1 MSGDKPSIAKKSHM
15 AAKRPLVMLVMHE
28 LGAGGAERMVYE
40 LARYLPE
47 EGFDTEVVTVLGGGE
62 LLPMFVESGIRVKVL
77 ERRGF
82 FGIGTI
88 LELRRIFRAQQPSV
102 VHTHLFL
109 ADTWGRI
116 AAWLARVPAVISTEH
131 NVNPSYGIGKR
142 LVNRCLAPITDA
154 FVAVSAE
161 VKRILK
167 KKDGVPA
174 KKIKVIRNGIDM
186 DAVLARGA
194 GLFKDVPRLL
204 CVGRLFPQKDYATL
218 FKALALVK
226 RPWRLSIAGTGPLER
241 ELRALAERLH
251 IAARIEWLGYRED
264 VPVLLSESDVLCFP
278 SRYEGLGLAPIEA
291 AAAGVPVVA
300 SDLLPLREVFAEDD
314 ITFVPTGDVPAWSA
328 ALNNVLGDPAEAV
341 MRAVRAAPKIR
352 AEFDVKMMVKKY
364 ARLYREMGVG

>member
-1 MSGDKPSIAKKSHM
+1 MSGKESPTAQDSRM
-15 AAKRPLVMLVMHE
+15 ASKTPLVMLVTHS

-40 LARYLPE
+40 LARHLPE
-47 EGFDTEVVTVLGGGE
+47 EGFDVEVVTVLGGGE

-88 LELRRIFRAQQPSV
+88 LELWRIFRAEQPSV

-116 AAWLARVPAVISTEH
+116 AAWLARVPVVISTEH

-142 LVNRCLAPITDA
+142 LLNRCLAPPTDA

-161 VKRILK
+161 VKRVLK
-167 KKDGVPA
+167 EKDGIPA
-174 KKIKVIRNGIDM
+174 KKIKVIKNGIDM
-186 DAVLARGA
+186 GSVLARGA

-226 RPWRLSIAGTGPLER
+226 RPWRLGIAGTGPLER

-251 IAARIEWLGYRED
+251 IAARIEWLGYRDD
-264 VPVLLSESDVLCFP
+264 VSVLLKESDVLCFP

-300 SDLLPLREVFAEDD
+300 SDLPPLREVFAEDD
-314 ITFVPTGDVPAWSA
+314 ITFVPAGDVPAWSA
-328 ALNNVLGDPAEAV
+328 ALNKVLGDPADAV
-341 MRAVRAAPKIR
+341 MRAVRTAPKTR
-352 AEFDVKMMVKKY
+352 AEFDVKIMVKKY
-364 ARLYREMGVG
+364 TRLYREFV